1 MEATK
6 QIVYLESMIS
16 SIVSSSPYSP
26 LLRELRAFASCLR
39 RRRCLVISILLLV
52 SSTYSKN
59 IADRYCY
66 TAARKTKF
74 KRKRERARENL
85 SRKQASQQ
93 EASFFWVKGK
103 RAAAQQQI
111 FPYGKSLGR
120 LLTDWMYFQT
130 QTTFTIVVNYV
141 AQTKFF
147 LQVTSVFYLC
157 RKAIFNL

>member
-1 MEATK
+1 MIFKVLLTLIAKKVWMEATK

-16 SIVSSSPYSP
+16 SLVSSSPYSP

-74 KRKRERARENL
+74 KREREQEKILAEN
-85 SRKQASQQ
+85 KQASKKPLFSGLREKEPQR
-93 EASFFWVKGK
+93 SN
-103 RAAAQQQI
+103 
-111 FPYGKSLGR
+111 KSSH
-120 LLTDWMYFQT
+120 TE
-130 QTTFTIVVNYV
+130 
-141 AQTKFF
+141 
-147 LQVTSVFYLC
+147 SP
-157 RKAIFNL
+157 

>member
-16 SIVSSSPYSP
+16 SIVSCSPYSP

-74 KRKRERARENL
+74 KREREQEKILAEN
-85 SRKQASQQ
+85 KQASKKPLFSGLREKEPQRSNKSSHTESPQ
-93 EASFFWVKGK
+93 DVFSLIGWFFKNLDSSNKTADAVMH
-103 RAAAQQQI
+103 A
-111 FPYGKSLGR
+111 R
-120 LLTDWMYFQT
+120 LSS
-130 QTTFTIVVNYV
+130 
-141 AQTKFF
+141 
-147 LQVTSVFYLC
+147 TSNNIHNSQLC
-157 RKAIFNL
+157 STN

>member
-1 MEATK
+1 MIFKVLLTLIAKKVWMEATK

-66 TAARKTKF
+66 TARKTKF
-74 KRKRERARENL
+74 KREREQEQILAEN
-85 SRKQASQQ
+85 KQASKKPLFSGLREKEPQR
-93 EASFFWVKGK
+93 SN
-103 RAAAQQQI
+103 
-111 FPYGKSLGR
+111 KSSH
-120 LLTDWMYFQT
+120 TE
-130 QTTFTIVVNYV
+130 
-141 AQTKFF
+141 
-147 LQVTSVFYLC
+147 SP
-157 RKAIFNL
+157 

>member
-1 MEATK
+1 MIFKVLLTLIAKKVWMEATK

-16 SIVSSSPYSP
+16 SLVSSSPYSP

-74 KRKRERARENL
+74 KREREREQEKILAEN
-85 SRKQASQQ
+85 KQASKKPLFSGLREKEPQR
-93 EASFFWVKGK
+93 SN
-103 RAAAQQQI
+103 
-111 FPYGKSLGR
+111 KSSH
-120 LLTDWMYFQT
+120 TE
-130 QTTFTIVVNYV
+130 
-141 AQTKFF
+141 
-147 LQVTSVFYLC
+147 SP
-157 RKAIFNL
+157 

>member
-39 RRRCLVISILLLV
+39 RCLVISILLLV

-74 KRKRERARENL
+74 KREREQEKILAEN
-85 SRKQASQQ
+85 KQASKKPLFSGLREKEPQR
-93 EASFFWVKGK
+93 SN
-103 RAAAQQQI
+103 
-111 FPYGKSLGR
+111 KSSH
-120 LLTDWMYFQT
+120 TE
-130 QTTFTIVVNYV
+130 
-141 AQTKFF
+141 
-147 LQVTSVFYLC
+147 SP
-157 RKAIFNL
+157 

>member
-74 KRKRERARENL
+74 KREREQEKILAEN
-85 SRKQASQQ
+85 KQASKKPLFSGLREKEPQRSNKSSHTESPQ
-93 EASFFWVKGK
+93 DVFSLIGC
-103 RAAAQQQI
+103 I
-111 FPYGKSLGR
+111 FKNLDSSNKTADTMMHAR
-120 LLTDWMYFQT
+120 L
-130 QTTFTIVVNYV
+130 
-141 AQTKFF
+141 
-147 LQVTSVFYLC
+147 TSTSNNIHNSQLC
-157 RKAIFNL
+157 STN